1 MKLNAT
7 KTKTMIISR
16 SRTLLPSFPNL
27 VLDGTVLEESSILTI
42 LGVTLDSKLT
52 FEYHVRSLAK
62 SVSQKLGI
70 MRRVWRV
77 FGDQRLLIRCFR
89 CFVLPILE
97 YGSPVWGSAA
107 SSYLKILDRVV
118 RSARFISGD
127 GVICDL
133 EHRRDVAASCML
145 YKIWC
150 NHRHP
155 LYDMLPEPH
164 VVLRETR
171 GAFSLHQ
178 HAFKIPRCKTDQFQR
193 SLIPRM
199 VRI

>member
-1 MKLNAT
+1 M
-7 KTKTMIISR
+7 
-16 SRTLLPSFPNL
+16 F
-27 VLDGTVLEESSILTI
+27 VD
-42 LGVTLDSKLT
+42 
-52 FEYHVRSLAK
+52 H
-62 SVSQKLGI
+62 
-70 MRRVWRV
+70 
-77 FGDQRLLIRCFR
+77 RLLIRYFL

-107 SSYLKILDRVV
+107 SSHLKLLDRVV

-145 YKIWC
+145 YKIWS

-155 LYDMLPEPH
+155 LYEMLPGPR

-171 GAFSLHQ
+171 GSLSLHR
-178 HAFKIPRCKTDQFQR
+178 HAFEVPRCKTDQFQR
-193 SLIPRM
+193 SFIPRM
-199 VRI
+199 VRLWNVLDCSVFDGVGVGSFKTRANRFLRSR